1 MTPELQKIIALLFLH
16 HKPRSG
22 IDWSV
27 DTIAELLNM
36 KTEKCRE
43 EVKCGIFKKLIRLD
57 EDGLTLTTKGIAWM
71 L

>member
-1 MTPELQKIIALLFLH
+1 MTPELQKIMALLFVH

-27 DTIAELLNM
+27 ETIAELLNM
-36 KTEKCRE
+36 ENEICRE
-43 EVKCGIFKKLIRLD
+43 AVKHGIFEKLIRLD
-57 EDGLTLTTKGIAWM
+57 EDGLTLTTKGVAWM